1 MSKAARK
8 LLKDDNDHQY
18 GVIGHDTCMGDHKV
32 MYLFDYLMT
41 EYLQI
46 FLFLQPVF
54 LKIQIKTNQGIVSSC
69 DHAEIDSDKENIVM
83 NSGLKHSNNCVMC
96 LKHLNAIT
104 EKFSDS
110 IPVSASLPLQSQRL
124 TFDSQKLISPLVSIS
139 VVDTDNLSICM
150 CNSMDDQINHELID
164 GDNIC
169 KICRNNIK
177 QQPTERLTLVSKR
190 VMLGDIVVNR
200 IDTQYLS
207 STYPSMPSQLRKLQD
222 PYTPESVES
231 HSPQAE
237 LELDEKEFPIINET
251 LDSDDI
257 LCNIRE
263 LNKHKHVFE
272 PDELCGER
280 KESPD
285 EEKIGNLQNQYN
297 LTHTVSPK
305 QLTTRLEILR
315 RESQLMLGSDGG
327 SKSGS
332 GSGADIDDKKSL
344 NKSKCCFRCS
354 CVIS

>member
-1 MSKAARK
+1 M
-8 LLKDDNDHQY
+8 
-18 GVIGHDTCMGDHKV
+18 
-32 MYLFDYLMT
+32 
-41 EYLQI
+41 
-46 FLFLQPVF
+46 
-54 LKIQIKTNQGIVSSC
+54 KIRIKTNQGIVSSC
-69 DHAEIDSDKENIVM
+69 DHDRESSEKENLVI
-83 NSGLKHSNNCVMC
+83 NSGLKYPNHCVAC
-96 LKHLNAIT
+96 LKQLNAIT
-104 EKFSDS
+104 EKFSDNLPAS
-110 IPVSASLPLQSQRL
+110 ESLPLALKRSAFDHSKL
-124 TFDSQKLISPLVSIS
+124 TSPLVSIN
-139 VVDTDNLSICM
+139 VVDADNLNICM
-150 CNSMDDQINHELID
+150 CNSLDDQTKQEVVE

-190 VMLGDIVVNR
+190 VMLGDIVVSR

-207 STYPSMPSQLRKLQD
+207 STYPSMPSQMRNLQD

-231 HSPQAE
+231 HSPQP
-237 LELDEKEFPIINET
+237 ELDEKEFPIINET

-257 LCNIRE
+257 LSNIRE
-263 LNKHKHVFE
+263 LIKHKHVFDTDE
-272 PDELCGER
+272 PCVET

-297 LTHTVSPK
+297 LTHTVSPR

-315 RESQLMLGSDGG
+315 RESQLMIGSDSS

-332 GSGADIDDKKSL
+332 GSGVEIDDKESL